1 MNETRCEEC
10 GAPVEDDQMICY
22 WCAQRDQETEDR
34 RQENEMLGEM
44 HACRAR
50 IWEMDHE

>member
-10 GAPVEDDQMICY
+10 GAPVEDDQLICY
-22 WCAQRDQETEDR
+22 WCAQRN
-34 RQENEMLGEM
+34 QENEMLGEM